1 MITDS
6 LSVPSAPMRF
16 LASVL
21 AHWQIIASAVLLS
34 GGVAGL
40 AATHTEHCAPDELT
54 YAPAE
59 VRADI
64 EQAARVSG
72 FRPGL
77 IAAQLEVES
86 GWRVNARS
94 SADAQGVAQFTED
107 TWDIWGNGGDRLNP
121 HDAIAAQGR
130 YLAYLRERL
139 APYAQN
145 DAQLQDII
153 FAGYNAGP
161 GAVEQYEGVPP
172 YGETQSYVVRIR
184 AYADSKYAAG
194 CVPDPEF
201 TQARLITIP
210 SASSSASASAR
221 SSVQPSAKPSSSAS
235 VSSRP
240 SASRR

>member
-1 MITDS
+1 MTTDS
-6 LSVPSAPMRF
+6 SVSSSAPVWRRVV
-16 LASVL
+16 AGVL

-40 AATHTEHCAPDELT
+40 AATHTEHCAPDELF
-54 YAPAE
+54 YAPSQ

-107 TWDIWGNGGDRLNP
+107 TWDMWGNGGDRLNP

-139 APYAQN
+139 APYAHSE
-145 DAQLQDII
+145 AQLQDII

-161 GAVEQYEGVPP
+161 GAVEQYEGIPP

-210 SASSSASASAR
+210 SPSSSASA
-221 SSVQPSAKPSSSAS
+221 SAKPSSSAS

-240 SASRR
+240 SASSSASGRS